1 MLKLHDELITELS
14 NSLTT
19 QNYNPVV
26 VANHRLY
33 ARAFLDYLAECD
45 IQVETVT
52 PQQVDQYFGYAVQD
66 FEIQYGRPPSARW
79 HMLPR
84 TAIAKLLRLAQGNWP
99 PDAEMI
105 GPDDEHRHEICREY
119 EAWLRE
125 ERGLASASIAAL
137 MWEARN
143 FLRWQFDRA
152 GAASLETLSIV
163 DIDLYMDM
171 RAPGLRRKSLA
182 DVAERLR
189 SVVRHL
195 HRTGRIPTDLTPHII
210 GPMLYAYED
219 VPSTL
224 ERSQIAAVL
233 ATTQED
239 RSPRGLRDYAILQL
253 LATYGL
259 REGEICRLRLDDV
272 DWRAESLRI
281 CHTKTNAYSYMPL
294 MVTVGEALLDYLRL
308 GRPQVEVREIFV
320 RSCAPYIAMTNL
332 YGMIRGRLAAAGVV
346 PAGKR
351 GPHVFRHARAVEMLR
366 ASVPQRSSATCSGID
381 PPNPPIL
388 ISNWQQMI
396 SEPWH
401 SRCLEWRCCHERL
414 ARSRSHRR
422 RRLPGKIAVPAGKRT
437 DISLVPLHL
446 RRCCPPAS
454 GGGPADA
461 RRLAEGDAKT
471 LAIVDAAQSGLHCRP
486 LPRPPRRNRADRRQ
500 PCCCTSPSVQRQAK
514 QADLAGLGFPESRR
528 ILGRV
533 TTACAL
539 RQRAG

>member
-308 GRPQVEVREIFV
+308 GRPQVEVRENFV

-366 ASVPQRSSATCSGID
+366 ASVPQKIIGDVLGHRSTESTNTYLKLATD
-381 PPNPPIL
+381 DL
-388 ISNWQQMI
+388 
-396 SEPWH
+396 
-401 SRCLEWRCCHERL
+401 RAVALEV
-414 ARSRSHRR
+414 
-422 RRLPGKIAVPAGKRT
+422 PGMEVL
-437 DISLVPLHL
+437 S
-446 RRCCPPAS
+446 
-454 GGGPADA
+454 
-461 RRLAEGDAKT
+461 
-471 LAIVDAAQSGLHCRP
+471 
-486 LPRPPRRNRADRRQ
+486 
-500 PCCCTSPSVQRQAK
+500 
-514 QADLAGLGFPESRR
+514 
-528 ILGRV
+528 
-533 TTACAL
+533 
-539 RQRAG
+539 

>member
-66 FEIQYGRPPSARW
+66 FEIQYGRPSSARW

-366 ASVPQRSSATCSGID
+366 ASVPQKIIGDVLGHRSTESTNTYLKLATD
-381 PPNPPIL
+381 DL
-388 ISNWQQMI
+388 
-396 SEPWH
+396 
-401 SRCLEWRCCHERL
+401 RAVALEV
-414 ARSRSHRR
+414 
-422 RRLPGKIAVPAGKRT
+422 PGMEVL
-437 DISLVPLHL
+437 S
-446 RRCCPPAS
+446 
-454 GGGPADA
+454 
-461 RRLAEGDAKT
+461 
-471 LAIVDAAQSGLHCRP
+471 
-486 LPRPPRRNRADRRQ
+486 
-500 PCCCTSPSVQRQAK
+500 
-514 QADLAGLGFPESRR
+514 
-528 ILGRV
+528 
-533 TTACAL
+533 
-539 RQRAG
+539 

>member
-52 PQQVDQYFGYAVQD
+52 PQQVDQYFGYAGQD

-366 ASVPQRSSATCSGID
+366 ASVPQKIIGDVLGHRSTESTNTYLKLATD
-381 PPNPPIL
+381 DL
-388 ISNWQQMI
+388 
-396 SEPWH
+396 
-401 SRCLEWRCCHERL
+401 RAVALEV
-414 ARSRSHRR
+414 
-422 RRLPGKIAVPAGKRT
+422 PGMEVL
-437 DISLVPLHL
+437 S
-446 RRCCPPAS
+446 
-454 GGGPADA
+454 
-461 RRLAEGDAKT
+461 
-471 LAIVDAAQSGLHCRP
+471 
-486 LPRPPRRNRADRRQ
+486 
-500 PCCCTSPSVQRQAK
+500 
-514 QADLAGLGFPESRR
+514 
-528 ILGRV
+528 
-533 TTACAL
+533 
-539 RQRAG
+539 

>member
-351 GPHVFRHARAVEMLR
+351 GPHVFRHARAVKMLR
-366 ASVPQRSSATCSGID
+366 ASVPQKIIGDVLGHRSTESTNTYLKLATD
-381 PPNPPIL
+381 DL
-388 ISNWQQMI
+388 
-396 SEPWH
+396 
-401 SRCLEWRCCHERL
+401 RAVALEV
-414 ARSRSHRR
+414 
-422 RRLPGKIAVPAGKRT
+422 PGMEVL
-437 DISLVPLHL
+437 S
-446 RRCCPPAS
+446 
-454 GGGPADA
+454 
-461 RRLAEGDAKT
+461 
-471 LAIVDAAQSGLHCRP
+471 
-486 LPRPPRRNRADRRQ
+486 
-500 PCCCTSPSVQRQAK
+500 
-514 QADLAGLGFPESRR
+514 
-528 ILGRV
+528 
-533 TTACAL
+533 
-539 RQRAG
+539 

>member
-14 NSLTT
+14 NSLTA

-366 ASVPQRSSATCSGID
+366 ASVPQKIIGDVLGHRSTESTNTYLKPATD
-381 PPNPPIL
+381 DL
-388 ISNWQQMI
+388 
-396 SEPWH
+396 
-401 SRCLEWRCCHERL
+401 RAVALEV
-414 ARSRSHRR
+414 
-422 RRLPGKIAVPAGKRT
+422 PGMEVL
-437 DISLVPLHL
+437 S
-446 RRCCPPAS
+446 
-454 GGGPADA
+454 
-461 RRLAEGDAKT
+461 
-471 LAIVDAAQSGLHCRP
+471 
-486 LPRPPRRNRADRRQ
+486 
-500 PCCCTSPSVQRQAK
+500 
-514 QADLAGLGFPESRR
+514 
-528 ILGRV
+528 
-533 TTACAL
+533 
-539 RQRAG
+539 

>member
-351 GPHVFRHARAVEMLR
+351 GPRVFRHARAVEMLR
-366 ASVPQRSSATCSGID
+366 ASVPQKIIGDVLGHRSTESTNTYLKLATD
-381 PPNPPIL
+381 DL
-388 ISNWQQMI
+388 
-396 SEPWH
+396 
-401 SRCLEWRCCHERL
+401 RAVALEV
-414 ARSRSHRR
+414 
-422 RRLPGKIAVPAGKRT
+422 PGMEVL
-437 DISLVPLHL
+437 S
-446 RRCCPPAS
+446 
-454 GGGPADA
+454 
-461 RRLAEGDAKT
+461 
-471 LAIVDAAQSGLHCRP
+471 
-486 LPRPPRRNRADRRQ
+486 
-500 PCCCTSPSVQRQAK
+500 
-514 QADLAGLGFPESRR
+514 
-528 ILGRV
+528 
-533 TTACAL
+533 
-539 RQRAG
+539 

>member
-224 ERSQIAAVL
+224 ERSQIAAGL

-366 ASVPQRSSATCSGID
+366 ASVPQKIIGDVLGHRSTESTNTYLKLATD
-381 PPNPPIL
+381 DL
-388 ISNWQQMI
+388 
-396 SEPWH
+396 
-401 SRCLEWRCCHERL
+401 RAVALEV
-414 ARSRSHRR
+414 
-422 RRLPGKIAVPAGKRT
+422 PGMEVL
-437 DISLVPLHL
+437 S
-446 RRCCPPAS
+446 
-454 GGGPADA
+454 
-461 RRLAEGDAKT
+461 
-471 LAIVDAAQSGLHCRP
+471 
-486 LPRPPRRNRADRRQ
+486 
-500 PCCCTSPSVQRQAK
+500 
-514 QADLAGLGFPESRR
+514 
-528 ILGRV
+528 
-533 TTACAL
+533 
-539 RQRAG
+539 

>member
-52 PQQVDQYFGYAVQD
+52 PQQVDQYGGYAVQD

-366 ASVPQRSSATCSGID
+366 ASVPQKIIGDVLGHRSTESTNTYLKLATD
-381 PPNPPIL
+381 DL
-388 ISNWQQMI
+388 
-396 SEPWH
+396 
-401 SRCLEWRCCHERL
+401 RAVALEV
-414 ARSRSHRR
+414 
-422 RRLPGKIAVPAGKRT
+422 PGMEVL
-437 DISLVPLHL
+437 S
-446 RRCCPPAS
+446 
-454 GGGPADA
+454 
-461 RRLAEGDAKT
+461 
-471 LAIVDAAQSGLHCRP
+471 
-486 LPRPPRRNRADRRQ
+486 
-500 PCCCTSPSVQRQAK
+500 
-514 QADLAGLGFPESRR
+514 
-528 ILGRV
+528 
-533 TTACAL
+533 
-539 RQRAG
+539 

>member
-1 MLKLHDELITELS
+1 MLKLHDELIAELT

-366 ASVPQRSSATCSGID
+366 ASVPQKIIGDVLGHRSTESTNTYLKLATD
-381 PPNPPIL
+381 DL
-388 ISNWQQMI
+388 
-396 SEPWH
+396 
-401 SRCLEWRCCHERL
+401 RAVALEV
-414 ARSRSHRR
+414 
-422 RRLPGKIAVPAGKRT
+422 PGMEVL
-437 DISLVPLHL
+437 S
-446 RRCCPPAS
+446 
-454 GGGPADA
+454 
-461 RRLAEGDAKT
+461 
-471 LAIVDAAQSGLHCRP
+471 
-486 LPRPPRRNRADRRQ
+486 
-500 PCCCTSPSVQRQAK
+500 
-514 QADLAGLGFPESRR
+514 
-528 ILGRV
+528 
-533 TTACAL
+533 
-539 RQRAG
+539 

>member
-143 FLRWQFDRA
+143 FLRWQFERA

-366 ASVPQRSSATCSGID
+366 ASVPQKIIGDVLGHRSTESTNTYLKLATD
-381 PPNPPIL
+381 DL
-388 ISNWQQMI
+388 
-396 SEPWH
+396 
-401 SRCLEWRCCHERL
+401 RAVALEV
-414 ARSRSHRR
+414 
-422 RRLPGKIAVPAGKRT
+422 PGMEVL
-437 DISLVPLHL
+437 S
-446 RRCCPPAS
+446 
-454 GGGPADA
+454 
-461 RRLAEGDAKT
+461 
-471 LAIVDAAQSGLHCRP
+471 
-486 LPRPPRRNRADRRQ
+486 
-500 PCCCTSPSVQRQAK
+500 
-514 QADLAGLGFPESRR
+514 
-528 ILGRV
+528 
-533 TTACAL
+533 
-539 RQRAG
+539 

>member
-332 YGMIRGRLAAAGVV
+332 YGMIRGRLAAAGVE
-346 PAGKR
+346 PPGKR
-351 GPHVFRHARAVEMLR
+351 GAHVFRHARAVELLR
-366 ASVPQRSSATCSGID
+366 ASVPQKIIGDVLGHRSTESTNTYLKLATD
-381 PPNPPIL
+381 DL
-388 ISNWQQMI
+388 
-396 SEPWH
+396 
-401 SRCLEWRCCHERL
+401 RAVALEV
-414 ARSRSHRR
+414 
-422 RRLPGKIAVPAGKRT
+422 PGMEVL
-437 DISLVPLHL
+437 S
-446 RRCCPPAS
+446 
-454 GGGPADA
+454 
-461 RRLAEGDAKT
+461 
-471 LAIVDAAQSGLHCRP
+471 
-486 LPRPPRRNRADRRQ
+486 
-500 PCCCTSPSVQRQAK
+500 
-514 QADLAGLGFPESRR
+514 
-528 ILGRV
+528 
-533 TTACAL
+533 
-539 RQRAG
+539 